1 MTRPRA
7 GSTIVWR
14 IFSTT
19 APVVVLVLAV
29 TIALVATAAERAA
42 DAAARRALEQT
53 RQHVAALLHAR
64 ERSLTAGALVFAQN
78 PSFRSLVLSKS
89 PADLFDQ
96 ANEAAERIG
105 ATWAQITDEQGVR
118 LAKSDEPTAARM
130 SLAGTA
136 LVGGA
141 LSGEVVVGAGISGD
155 TSLFQGVAVP
165 IAAGESQVAGVLM
178 AAWTVDSALT
188 NAIERETSSE
198 VLFYL
203 LDSAG
208 VARIVAATLARD
220 TAADGFV
227 RQYHGRLAAPR
238 ADDATSVREA
248 LRAET
253 RLAGQHWIAQ
263 GEPLLSAGGDTLG
276 GVVTLSSREAEL
288 AIFTSLRNQI
298 ALAGALGLALAFAL
312 SYVVARRISR
322 PILALAAAT
331 RQAAAGSVAVPV
343 NGGGAES
350 ESGEIGDLADA
361 VRSMLIGVQEREV
374 VAEYL
379 RSPGCASLPR
389 PRVERAGIISGP
401 FSPGSTILDRYDI
414 TEVLGVGGAGVVYKA
429 RDREL
434 QEVIAVK
441 ALRPEL
447 LDGGGDALD
456 RLRSEIRLARRI
468 SHRNVVRTHDI
479 GEAGGTHFITM
490 EYVAGVGLDELL
502 ARGTKLPV
510 PVTLSIGRQLC
521 RALEVAHDQGV
532 IHRDIKPQNL
542 VLRSDGVLKVMD
554 FGVARLAQR
563 TSGLTLTG
571 QVVGTPA
578 YMAPEQL
585 LGEEVD
591 HRADIYAAGVVLY
604 ECLAGRRPFEADSIT
619 ALIAKMLSAE
629 PVSPETVDPTIPHRL
644 ATVVMSALSRER
656 DRRPRTAAALHQELA
671 RLSASAT
678 PASMS
683 ATVN

>member
-1 MTRPRA
+1 MIRPRA

-14 IFSTT
+14 VFLTT
-19 APVVVLVLAV
+19 AAVVVLVLGV
-29 TIALVATAAERAA
+29 TIVLVATAAERAA

-53 RQHVAALLHAR
+53 RQHVAALLHTR
-64 ERSLTAGALVFAQN
+64 ERTLTAGALVFAQN
-78 PSFRSLVLSKS
+78 PSFRALVLARS

-105 ATWAQITDEQGVR
+105 ATWTQITDAQGVR
-118 LAKSDEPTAARM
+118 LAKSDEPTAAPLT
-130 SLAGTA
+130 LAGTA
-136 LVGGA
+136 LIGGA
-141 LSGEVVVGAGISGD
+141 LNGDVIAGAGIAGD
-155 TSLFQGVAVP
+155 TALFQGVAVP
-165 IAAGESQVAGVLM
+165 IAAGESQVGGVLM
-178 AAWTVDSALT
+178 AAWAVDTALT
-188 NAIERETSSE
+188 KAIERETSSE

-203 LDSAG
+203 LDTAG
-208 VARIVAATLARD
+208 VPRITATTLPADTAVDAFVRRYHDELSATGGGRD
-220 TAADGFV
+220 TSANPD
-227 RQYHGRLAAPR
+227 
-238 ADDATSVREA
+238 A
-248 LRAET
+248 LRAEAL
-253 RLAGQHWIAQ
+253 LAGRHWIGQ

-288 AIFTSLRNQI
+288 ATFTRLRNQI
-298 ALAGALGLALAFAL
+298 ALAGALGLLLAFAL

-331 RQAAAGSVAVPV
+331 RRVEAGSTAVAVDGAAAGR
-343 NGGGAES
+343 ED
-350 ESGEIGDLADA
+350 GEIGDLADA
-361 VRSMLIGVQEREV
+361 VRSMLVGVQEREV

-379 RSPGCASLPR
+379 RTPGRATPPHPR
-389 PRVERAGIISGP
+389 AELTSTVRGP
-401 FSPGSTILDRYDI
+401 FSPGSTIGDRYEI
-414 TEVLGVGGAGVVYKA
+414 TGVLGVGGTGIVYKA

-490 EYVAGVGLDELL
+490 EYVAGVPLDDLL
-502 ARGTKLPV
+502 ARGTRLPV

-521 RALEVAHDQGV
+521 RALEVAHEQGV

-585 LGEEVD
+585 LGEDVD
-591 HRADIYAAGVVLY
+591 HRADIYATGVVLY
-604 ECLAGRRPFEADSIT
+604 ECLAGRRPFEAESIT

-629 PVSPETVDPTIPHRL
+629 PQSLETVDPTLPHAL
-644 ATVVMSALSRER
+644 ATVVMTTLSRDR
-656 DRRPRTAAALHQELA
+656 DRRLRTAAELHQALA
-671 RLSASAT
+671 RLST
-678 PASMS
+678 FVGPAAQLM
-683 ATVN
+683 AE